1 MAHRGARFLLAQLHH
16 ALPLDGMIVDEVIH
30 YVLPFLILKEV
41 LILLILVVI
50 DGLSVFPR
58 LWQSR
63 PDLSRGGDHQSL
75 VMHRRILGYQAR
87 TGIAIVLT
95 EVQLV
100 FHVQARLAIDL
111 GERTVRG

>member
-1 MAHRGARFLLAQLHH
+1 
-16 ALPLDGMIVDEVIH
+16 MIVDEVIH